1 MLRNFKP
8 SSEIKNWEKTVEG
21 LDKALR
27 EERKKEAKD
36 KKVRTKKERE
46 AERRNKDDTS
56 WAIAKTAKVAS
67 DSLFA

>member
-1 MLRNFKP
+1 M
-8 SSEIKNWEKTVEG
+8 EG